1 MLPPPNSPDFPAALK
16 AARIAQNMSR
26 ADLARK
32 AQINAVMPRRYEEP
46 DAEDFSQP
54 RHNTWLWLNYALGF
68 CDKPSPSS
76 EETSPSIEAGPL
88 LRDATIDQ
96 IVVELRSRGAT
107 VGLTFPAA

>member
-1 MLPPPNSPDFPAALK
+1 MLLSPNSPDFPAALK
-16 AARIAQNMSR
+16 AERIAQNMSR

-46 DAEDFSQP
+46 DADDFSQP

-68 CDKPSPSS
+68 CGKPSSSS
-76 EETSPSIEAGPL
+76 EENALSTEAGVL
-88 LRDATIDQ
+88 LKDAAIEK
-96 IVVELRSRGAT
+96 IVSELHSRGFT